1 MRQPEF
7 THSNAGAAT
16 MALSSGDV
24 GCEAEV
30 CRCRKIRG
38 EAQAGTGDPA
48 AVNGS
53 IMAS

>member
-1 MRQPEF
+1 MQQPEF
-7 THSNAGAAT
+7 THSNVGAAT

-24 GCEAEV
+24 GYEAEV

-48 AVNGS
+48 AINGS
-53 IMAS
+53 IRAS